1 MYAQIDFANKS
12 STYKKPEPKNDDV
25 VIYSEVTVQHQPRK
39 QADDKDRDGNND
51 RDDRGGSPNAII

>member
-12 STYKKPEPKNDDV
+12 STYKKPEPKNDDI

-39 QADDKDRDGNND
+39 QDDDREQDGNND